1 MDTKSLLGSDR
12 TRTKHLAVDFRTSR
26 VYNAGLI
33 VSVENDERKAECYYC
48 GFIDEQIHIDVHEKS
63 LVKSILLT
71 GLVGKPSIIEMADCA
86 VELVVNSIG
95 KDFIK
100 PSVRIIKIDLC
111 NNNCKTQFKLSG
123 GGQL

>member
-12 TRTKHLAVDFRTSR
+12 TRTKHLAVNFRTSR

-33 VSVENDERKAECYYC
+33 VSVENDEQKAECYFC
-48 GFIDEQIHIDVHEKS
+48 GYIDEQIHLDVHENS
-63 LVKSILLT
+63 RVKSILLN

-86 VELVVNSIG
+86 VEIVVNSIG

-100 PSVRIIKIDLC
+100 PSVRIVKIDLC
-111 NNNCKTQFKLSG
+111 NSNNSLS
-123 GGQL
+123 